1 MDAKVVGSGLWIQ
14 IDEAN
19 KIAHLAKAYEE
30 GLMWGSLEIEC
41 RKLKLEAL
49 RLLNSINPSGI
60 FTQLEFDNL
69 MSMLNSKDIESIQL
83 ATTLIETKLK

>member
-1 MDAKVVGSGLWIQ
+1 
-14 IDEAN
+14 
-19 KIAHLAKAYEE
+19 
-30 GLMWGSLEIEC
+30 MWGSLEIEC